1 MDALVRL
8 PGEYEQVLAASTA
21 VVTGLCRFIE
31 AWDALSPGLS
41 KRVTPDIQAA
51 LTLIGTVPYNS
62 FRLEN
67 VVLVGAD
74 LTGLDLNTAQWD
86 RVAIGPSEISAKT
99 IEDVTATGTDGTRV
113 EIIVHGLAEASGQAV
128 PARPRSA
135 STTWTWPGLQPS
147 ATARPASSYCRSRL
161 SVFARA

>member
-1 MDALVRL
+1 
-8 PGEYEQVLAASTA
+8 VLDASTA
-21 VVTGLCRFIE
+21 VVNGLCRFIE

-51 LTLIGTVPYNS
+51 LTLIGTLPHNS

-86 RVAIGPSEISAKT
+86 RVTLTE
-99 IEDVTATGTDGTRV
+99 
-113 EIIVHGLAEASGQAV
+113 LQ
-128 PARPRSA
+128 A
-135 STTWTWPGLQPS
+135 ST
-147 ATARPASSYCRSRL
+147 
-161 SVFARA
+161 